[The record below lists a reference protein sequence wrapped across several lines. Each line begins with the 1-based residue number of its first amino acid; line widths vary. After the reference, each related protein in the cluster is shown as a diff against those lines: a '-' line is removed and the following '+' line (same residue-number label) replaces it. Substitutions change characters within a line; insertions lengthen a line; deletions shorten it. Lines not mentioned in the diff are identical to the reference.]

1 MPKIKLG
8 QRPAAFA
15 PFPVTFKMPDG
26 TEGVIT
32 ATFKYRTRK
41 EFGELLNK
49 MMEAVGD
56 DPSDIATMQAA
67 LDYARLFGSVSDQN
81 AKQLHES
88 LVAWDIDEPLTDNAL
103 RELCD
108 QLPAAAAALMAG
120 YSSACQSGRLGN

>member
-26 TEGVIT
+26 TEGTIT

-41 EFGELLNK
+41 EFGELLNQ
-49 MMEAVGD
+49 MLEAVGD
-56 DPSDIATMQAA
+56 DDGDAPGP
-67 LDYARLFGSVSDQN
+67 LDYSKLFGSVSDHN
-81 AKQLHES
+81 AKHLRES
-88 LVAWDIDEPLTDNAL
+88 LVAWDIDEPLTDESL

-108 QLPAAAAALMAG
+108 ELPAAAAALMAG
-120 YSSACQSGRLGN
+120 YSNACQSGRLGN